1 MKNYIIFK
9 LIILEFDLNFEF
21 KCKINKKDK
30 LY

>member
-1 MKNYIIFK
+1 MIAYIIFK

-21 KCKINKKDK
+21 KCIINKKDK